1 MIKVN
6 KRLRESGI
14 DARLILQVHDELLVE
29 AHRDC
34 ADAALG
40 ILREEMENA
49 VKLSVP
55 LDVEVGM
62 GSSWYDAK

>member
-1 MIKVN
+1 MLF
-6 KRLRESGI
+6 RSI

-34 ADAALG
+34 ADKALG

-55 LDVEVGM
+55 LDVEVGV
-62 GSSWYDAK
+62 GGTWYEAK